1 MEWLKLRSV
10 RSTSWILLVFAAG
23 MIGLAVLVLSH
34 AHWATMSAATGTPST
49 RSNESFT
56 GLALGQLVLGV
67 LGVLAITSEF
77 SSGMIRATFAAVPR
91 LADRAGRQGGRGR
104 RHHAGGGGGAGLA
117 AFAAGELA
125 LRPGL
130 DATLAQPGVLRAVLM
145 GGAYPC
151 LIALIALGLG
161 AIVRNTAAAISAVV
175 GILFVLPL
183 ILLPL
188 GYSIQNSVGQFMPM
202 LIAENS
208 LTAVKAQSH
217 TLSPGLGFGMLCVVR
232 GRRAGRR
239 HPGAGPARR
248 VTGTIGS
255 MESELRRV
263 AGIVLGAPFT
273 RRTRREL
280 LYCLFGGLAGV
291 AGFVVTVVLLTSG
304 FTVSA
309 SVIGTVV
316 GLLLITVGLRVS
328 RRLGSL
334 HRRLL
339 RRFPGYPVEAPPRF
353 QPGTGVLGR
362 LDRRLRDRAAWRGV
376 WYSLIKLPV
385 AAVQLYVV
393 TLTIFGLVDITYP
406 VDWLLFRNHSAG
418 TSLSPMVAIVPFPF
432 GGAFHISSWLGTYPA
447 AFFGALCV
455 ICAAWLAR
463 GITAA
468 DHALVRSLL
477 APTSMAERVSE
488 LERTRTL
495 AVEDSAAAL
504 RRVERDLHDGAQM
517 RLAALAMNLG
527 MAREKLDDDDAT
539 VRELID
545 AAHRNAVD
553 ALADLRDLARGI
565 HPPVLD
571 NGLASALDSLA
582 ASSAIPA
589 SVTASIGQRPAP
601 AIETIAYFCAAE
613 LIANA
618 TKHSYANQITINIS
632 TERAGLL
639 CLDVSDDGIGGADAT
654 RGGLSGLVQRVS
666 TVDGRIDVSSPPGG
680 PTVVTVV
687 LPMKA

>member
-1 MEWLKLRSV
+1 ME
-10 RSTSWILLVFAAG
+10 
-23 MIGLAVLVLSH
+23 
-34 AHWATMSAATGTPST
+34 
-49 RSNESFT
+49 E
-56 GLALGQLVLGV
+56 
-67 LGVLAITSEF
+67 
-77 SSGMIRATFAAVPR
+77 
-91 LADRAGRQGGRGR
+91 
-104 RHHAGGGGGAGLA
+104 
-117 AFAAGELA
+117 
-125 LRPGL
+125 
-130 DATLAQPGVLRAVLM
+130 
-145 GGAYPC
+145 
-151 LIALIALGLG
+151 
-161 AIVRNTAAAISAVV
+161 
-175 GILFVLPL
+175 
-183 ILLPL
+183 
-188 GYSIQNSVGQFMPM
+188 
-202 LIAENS
+202 
-208 LTAVKAQSH
+208 
-217 TLSPGLGFGMLCVVR
+217 
-232 GRRAGRR
+232 
-239 HPGAGPARR
+239 
-248 VTGTIGS
+248 
-255 MESELRRV
+255 ELRRV
-263 AGIVLGAPFT
+263 AGIVLGAPLT
-273 RRTRREL
+273 RRTRHEL
-280 LYCLFGGLAGV
+280 LFCFFGGLAGV
-291 AGFVVTVVLLTSG
+291 AGFSVLVVLLLAG

-309 SVIGTVV
+309 SIIGTVV
-316 GLLLITVGLRVS
+316 GLLLLTVALRLS

-339 RRFPGYPVEAPPRF
+339 RRCLGHQVEAPPKF

-385 AAVQLYVV
+385 AAVQLYAV
-393 TLTIFGLVDITYP
+393 TLTVFGLVDITYP
-406 VDWLLFRNHSAG
+406 VDWLLFRNHPAG
-418 TSLSPMVAIVPFPF
+418 TSLSPMVAIVPIPF
-432 GGAFHISSWLGTYPA
+432 GGAFNISSWLGTYVA

-455 ICAAWLAR
+455 ISAAWLAR
-463 GITAA
+463 GIDAA
-468 DHALVRSLL
+468 DQALIRRLL

-589 SVTASIGQRPAP
+589 SVTASIDPRPAP

-618 TKHSYANQITINIS
+618 TKHSFANQIRINIS
-632 TERAGLL
+632 TERAGVLR
-639 CLDVSDDGIGGADAT
+639 LDVSDDGIGGADVT
-654 RGGLSGLVQRVS
+654 RGSGLSGLVQRVS
-666 TVDGRIDVSSPPGG
+666 TVDGRVDVSSPSGG